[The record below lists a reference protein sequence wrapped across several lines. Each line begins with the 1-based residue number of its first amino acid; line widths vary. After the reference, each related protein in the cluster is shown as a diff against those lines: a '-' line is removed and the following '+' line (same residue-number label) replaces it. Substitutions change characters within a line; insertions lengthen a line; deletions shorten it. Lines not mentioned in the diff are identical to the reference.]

1 MPSKTAMDS
10 NTQTGYTQVPTQPEY
25 TQESV
30 QPTQPAHE
38 PSFTPGF
45 IPSIHITYI
54 WARPKL

>member
-10 NTQTGYTQVPTQPEY
+10 NTQTGYTQVPTQPGY

-30 QPTQPAHE
+30 QPTQSAS
-38 PSFTPGF
+38 SFTPGF